1 MLCCGCSFLYIY
13 SHCIN
18 ITANI
23 SCCFKISNL
32 LRETEFNT
40 TTDVL
45 LNFQMV
51 FNHCFLFSFLFLR
64 LVNSADSFCS
74 PFATLK
80 KIFSSLHA
88 NQAEREDLTPKR
100 HFAPFIF
107 ALLLFAIVSL
117 YPQPVHLHL
126 FTRNSPSVFSLHFLS
141 SHTSE
146 IHHGRHRFNARTLSH
161 WTKIYWMG
169 AKRLDISMYFSFLW
183 LKTTVFDLVY

>member
-1 MLCCGCSFLYIY
+1 MLCCSCLFFIQSLHKHY
-13 SHCIN
+13 SEYLV
-18 ITANI
+18 A
-23 SCCFKISNL
+23 FKFSNL
-32 LRETEFNT
+32 LRETEFIT
-40 TTDVL
+40 TTAVL

-64 LVNSADSFCS
+64 LVNPADSFCS
-74 PFATLK
+74 PFATLRK
-80 KIFSSLHA
+80 TFFSSPHA
-88 NQAEREDLTPKR
+88 NQPEREDPTPKR

-117 YPQPVHLHL
+117 YPST
-126 FTRNSPSVFSLHFLS
+126 FSPGTLPLS
-141 SHTSE
+141 SPCTSCLLIPLE
-146 IHHGRHRFNARTLSH
+146 YITDGTASMLCH

>member
-1 MLCCGCSFLYIY
+1 MVVLFIYIY

-23 SCCFKISNL
+23 SCCFKNVKPAKGNYFL
-32 LRETEFNT
+32 LLNKFNT

-64 LVNSADSFCS
+64 LVNSTDSFCS

-80 KIFSSLHA
+80 KIFFSPPHA

-117 YPQPVHLHL
+117 YLQPVHLHL

-141 SHTSE
+141 SHTSGT
-146 IHHGRHRFNARTLSH
+146 HHGRHRLNALSLSLTGQRYIGWGQSDWTFRCTLVSS
-161 WTKIYWMG
+161 G
-169 AKRLDISMYFSFLW
+169 
-183 LKTTVFDLVY
+183 